1 MYAIFQKI
9 QFDTSSHGC
18 VCRGEE
24 EGRMGELSIIRRRV
38 RERTSVRSLLIFS
51 FLTSSTLS
59 FRSMLITYRRHRL
72 GTTST
77 AYEISSHTFDSSQF
91 ISHHFELVV
100 LQCDRERKKN
110 KKIQNAPHY
119 VVGRSSCPA
128 RTATGQVETSYCISS
143 VINCD

>member
-100 LQCDRERKKN
+100 LQCDRERER
-110 KKIQNAPHY
+110 KIRKYKTRHTMWLAAQ
-119 VVGRSSCPA
+119 VVRLAQQLGRSKLH
-128 RTATGQVETSYCISS
+128 TAFRL
-143 VINCD
+143 